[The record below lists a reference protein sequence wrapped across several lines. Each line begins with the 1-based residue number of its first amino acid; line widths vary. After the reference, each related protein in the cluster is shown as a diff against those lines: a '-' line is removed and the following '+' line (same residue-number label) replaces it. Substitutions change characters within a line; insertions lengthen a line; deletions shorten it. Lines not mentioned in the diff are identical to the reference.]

1 MRMSIQR
8 RPTVDTFE
16 LAGEQRTIA
25 GELALADL
33 PRLLPALAD
42 SRGSLHYR
50 ITGGRDEQ
58 GRPCA
63 DMQLSGRP
71 LLECQRCG
79 GTFEFALERA
89 APFRFV
95 GSEEELD
102 GLPLEEDEVDVIAGD
117 RQLDLARWVED
128 EAILSLPL
136 VPRHAEG
143 DPDCRPAVPLA
154 ESDDDTMSGA
164 RPSPFAA
171 LAGVKV
177 RRRSS

>member
-1 MRMSIQR
+1 MSVLR

-16 LAGEQRTIA
+16 LAREARTIA
-25 GELALADL
+25 GELAFADL

-42 SRGSLHYR
+42 GQGSLHYR
-50 ITGGRDEQ
+50 IAGGRDEQ
-58 GRPCA
+58 GRPGA
-63 DMQLSGRP
+63 TMQLSGRP

-79 GTFEFALERA
+79 GTFEFALERT

-95 GSEEELD
+95 ASEEELD
-102 GLPLEEDEVDVIAGD
+102 ALPLEEDEVDVIAGD
-117 RQLDLARWVED
+117 RQLDVARWVED

-136 VPRHAEG
+136 VPRHVEG
-143 DPDCRPAVPLA
+143 DPDCRPAVPLV
-154 ESDDDTMSGA
+154 ESDDETMSGD

-177 RRRSS
+177 RRRPS

>member
-1 MRMSIQR
+1 MSIQS

-16 LAGEQRTIA
+16 LAREARTIA

-42 SRGSLHYR
+42 SQGSLHYR

-58 GRPCA
+58 GRLCA
-63 DMQLSGRP
+63 SMQLSGRP
-71 LLECQRCG
+71 RLECQRCG
-79 GTFEFALERA
+79 GTFELALERE

-102 GLPLEEDEVDVIAGD
+102 VLPLEEDEVDVIAGD
-117 RQLDLARWVED
+117 RHMDVARWVED

-143 DPDCRPAVPLA
+143 DPDCRPAVPLV
-154 ESDDDTMSGA
+154 ESDDDTMSGD

-171 LAGVKV
+171 LAGVKL
-177 RRRSS
+177 RRRPS